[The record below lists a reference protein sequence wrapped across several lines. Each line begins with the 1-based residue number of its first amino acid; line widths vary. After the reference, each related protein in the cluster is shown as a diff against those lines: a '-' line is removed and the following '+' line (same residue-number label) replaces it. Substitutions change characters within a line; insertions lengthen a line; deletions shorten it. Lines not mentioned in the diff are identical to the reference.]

1 MRTKQINLAVI
12 LLALSMLSLLIVQS
26 FQLYSKYYQK
36 KKELSSE
43 IIAFQNQIAYKH
55 EKAEDYRR
63 YMQII
68 NQDFSLQ
75 YQDILKSEFQSQV
88 WTKSNYYWLLL
99 GYSLLVFLVFLMLFL
114 FLKHYRPIIY
124 ENNTKVTF
132 IFFNIS
138 PSFQYVNGFR
148 YYRFQY
154 LGHNFRV

>member
-75 YQDILKSEFQSQV
+75 YQDILKSEFQSL
-88 WTKSNYYWLLL
+88 TSSNASVSVSDTLILSNGKKEKYLVIRGQAYD
-99 GYSLLVFLVFLMLFL
+99 SLTGLTT
-114 FLKHYRPIIY
+114 
-124 ENNTKVTF
+124 EQKVLAKNYQEIKF
-132 IFFNIS
+132 YFS
-138 PSFQYVNGFR
+138 
-148 YYRFQY
+148 
-154 LGHNFRV
+154 

>member
-75 YQDILKSEFQSQV
+75 YQDILKSEFQSL
-88 WTKSNYYWLLL
+88 TSSNASVSVSDTLIL
-99 GYSLLVFLVFLMLFL
+99 S
-114 FLKHYRPIIY
+114 
-124 ENNTKVTF
+124 
-132 IFFNIS
+132 
-138 PSFQYVNGFR
+138 NGKKEKF
-148 YYRFQY
+148 
-154 LGHNFRV
+154 